1 MLWLIV
7 GSIVM
12 AGLHF
17 SEQLGAYE
25 IYTTEEV
32 QFLVS
37 GALVGL
43 AMGFLI
49 QKIEAFRA

>member
-12 AGLHF
+12 AGLQF
-17 SEQLGAYE
+17 SDQLGTLE
-25 IYTTEEV
+25 IYTPDQI

-37 GALVGL
+37 GTLIGL
-43 AMGFLI
+43 AMGFI
-49 QKIEAFRA
+49 IRKIEAF

>member
-12 AGLHF
+12 AGLQF
-17 SEQLGAYE
+17 SNQLGTLE
-25 IYTTEEV
+25 IYTPDQI

-37 GALVGL
+37 GTLLGLV
-43 AMGFLI
+43 MGFI
-49 QKIEAFRA
+49 IRKIEAF